1 MLNED
6 EKFFYNADFLFP
18 EAARRVK
25 ILEAL
30 KNSWAS
36 IFPPMI
42 ARHSFPYNL
51 GINEISISV
60 DNNNAAAML
69 KNSLGN
75 ILRALK
81 RLDYEP
87 QKNFELK
94 ITYGEPKKI
103 LKNSPRPEIFPE
115 VKITDEE
122 LKIKMQGAPETLPQ
136 EINRAISHLKIF
148 LEKRFPKKNNV

>member
-1 MLNED
+1 MINED
-6 EKFFYNADFLFP
+6 EKFSIDPECLFP
-18 EAARRVK
+18 EAARRAK

-30 KNSWAS
+30 KNSWAA

-42 ARHSFPYNL
+42 ARHSSPYNL
-51 GINEISISV
+51 GINEISIFV
-60 DNNNAAAML
+60 DNNKAADML
-69 KNSLGN
+69 KNSRGN

-94 ITYGEPKKI
+94 ITHKKPRKIPKTSKRKKI
-103 LKNSPRPEIFPE
+103 LPT

-122 LKIKMQGAPETLPQ
+122 LNAKMQGAPETLP
-136 EINRAISHLKIF
+136 EDINYAISHLKIF
-148 LEKRFPKKNNV
+148 LEKRFPQKNKV

>member
-1 MLNED
+1 MLSED
-6 EKFFYNADFLFP
+6 EKFFINPEYLFP

-25 ILEAL
+25 ILESL
-30 KNSWAS
+30 KNSWAAL
-36 IFPPMI
+36 FPAMI

-51 GINEISISV
+51 GINEIYISV
-60 DNNNAAAML
+60 DNKNAEEML
-69 KNSLGN
+69 KNSRGN

-81 RLDYEP
+81 RFDYEP

-94 ITYGEPKKI
+94 ITYGEPIKI
-103 LKNSPRPEIFPE
+103 LEVSQRKEILPE

-122 LKIKMQGAPETLPQ
+122 LNSKMKGAPESLP
-136 EINRAISHLKIF
+136 EDINHAISHLKIF